1 MRLVDA
7 LAEVGLPA
15 AGGLATTWLEL
26 AQAEQNRSAIGQTRR
41 VPNDLVCTYQ

>member
-26 AQAEQNRSAIGQTRR
+26 AQAEQNPAGYRPDQA
-41 VPNDLVCTYQ
+41 CT